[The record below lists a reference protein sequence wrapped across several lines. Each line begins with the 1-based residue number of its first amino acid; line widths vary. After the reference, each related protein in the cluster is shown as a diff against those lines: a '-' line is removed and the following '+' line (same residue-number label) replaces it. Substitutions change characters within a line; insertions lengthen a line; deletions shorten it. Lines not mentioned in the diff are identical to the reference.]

1 MDTIL
6 FNGNFYSLD
15 EMYKNCTAVA
25 IKNGIIIRMG
35 NDEEIL
41 YNLPEGK
48 WKILVDD
55 KTAGADGKKNISEKT
70 DVEPL
75 SALVLEKE

>member
-1 MDTIL
+1 ML
-6 FNGNFYSLD
+6 FRS
-15 EMYKNCTAVA
+15 
-25 IKNGIIIRMG
+25 
-35 NDEEIL
+35 DEEIL

-55 KTAGADGKKNISEKT
+55 KTAGADGKKNISEKA

>member
-1 MDTIL
+1 MMKR
-6 FNGNFYSLD
+6 F
-15 EMYKNCTAVA
+15 C
-25 IKNGIIIRMG
+25 IICR
-35 NDEEIL
+35 
-41 YNLPEGK
+41 K

-55 KTAGADGKKNISEKT
+55 KTAGADGKKIISEKA

>member
-1 MDTIL
+1 MVI
-6 FNGNFYSLD
+6 FN
-15 EMYKNCTAVA
+15 
-25 IKNGIIIRMG
+25 G

-48 WKILVDD
+48 WNILVDD
-55 KTAGADGKKNISEKT
+55 KTAGADGKKNISEKA

>member
-1 MDTIL
+1 MMKR
-6 FNGNFYSLD
+6 F
-15 EMYKNCTAVA
+15 C
-25 IKNGIIIRMG
+25 IICRKE
-35 NDEEIL
+35 N
-41 YNLPEGK
+41 
-48 WKILVDD
+48 LVDD